1 MTSETEHF
9 KNAPIVEALVGV
21 DLEEMLGDDSLGVLK
36 RLGDTLQQ
44 EYPTR
49 EDIVMGQVEFALAK
63 QPKQVDTPLGYFFK
77 TSDGRQVIHARRNG
91 FAFISLPKVL
101 GFSFPRW
108 RTRPKC
114 NPI

>member
-49 EDIVMGQVEFALAK
+49 EDIVMGQVEFALAG
-63 QPKQVDTPLGYFFK
+63 KQVDAPLVTFLRLVMGDKLSMRDEMDLRRVVSLHMSIGK
-77 TSDGRQVIHARRNG
+77 TSSLRRSEPG
-91 FAFISLPKVL
+91 
-101 GFSFPRW
+101 
-108 RTRPKC
+108 
-114 NPI
+114 